1 MLGNETFFTVPTITG
16 NSSTAPINLPSAGL
30 NLIEVFAGAGVNFG
44 AGGTVNVQFLLPDG
58 AFWTGTPAAL
68 GAGTFNSATA
78 NTFIGRYYVYGP
90 QMRFTVTGATAAAA
104 IDLNVRASEVRE
116 TQALAASAPNG
127 GLMSL
132 PAGVVLTSNGT
143 SAVFTVPDTAGIT
156 EVAVLAAGTFGGGTL
171 TLQTSPDGGTTWFNC
186 AAGITGPNTIVF
198 GTPQVIER
206 TLTSNV
212 SRLFRL
218 SLTGATNPSIRA
230 RLV

>member
-1 MLGNETFFTVPTITG
+1 
-16 NSSTAPINLPSAGL
+16 
-30 NLIEVFAGAGVNFG
+30 
-44 AGGTVNVQFLLPDG
+44 
-58 AFWTGTPAAL
+58 
-68 GAGTFNSATA
+68 
-78 NTFIGRYYVYGP
+78 
-90 QMRFTVTGATAAAA
+90 
-104 IDLNVRASEVRE
+104 VRE

-127 GLMSL
+127 GFMSL
-132 PAGVVLTSNGT
+132 PASAVLTSNGT
-143 SAVFTVPDTAGIT
+143 SAVFTVPDTTGTT
-156 EVAVLAAGTFGGGTL
+156 EVAVLAAGNFGGGTL

-186 AAGITGPNTIVF
+186 AAGITGSNAIVF